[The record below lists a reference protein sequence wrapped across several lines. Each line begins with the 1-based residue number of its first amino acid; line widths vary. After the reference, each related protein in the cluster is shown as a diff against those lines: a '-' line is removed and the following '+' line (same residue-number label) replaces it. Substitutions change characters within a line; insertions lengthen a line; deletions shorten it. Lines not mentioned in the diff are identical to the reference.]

1 MQKITFFSDWI
12 NIVFVIL
19 IICIFIGIIFS
30 IKSKELD
37 KTAKF
42 FLIAYLFAMV
52 IGLSDSMYSKNYKDY
67 PPLKNDIKT
76 FSYLNVNINT
86 FKKHEHRL
94 PKEKDFYLS
103 GFLNDSGYFQIVN
116 SEKIFNPINKSDF
129 KIIDNDNSL
138 SFNYTHNYDK
148 TSFIKTGQAY
158 RYCLN
163 FPVKLKEMENIKD
176 VKITING
183 KDIDYKKATKESMK
197 DICYSDK
204 PNSFTLTF
212 F

>member
-1 MQKITFFSDWI
+1 MALSFFSEWS
-12 NIVFVIL
+12 NILSIMFIAFLIIFPFIL
-19 IICIFIGIIFS
+19 I
-30 IKSKELD
+30 KLEKEEILSH
-37 KTAKF
+37 KLVAILAML
-42 FLIAYLFAMV
+42 FLAFGTSV
-52 IGLSDSMYSKNYKDY
+52 IVYKENFELENSASDVYTLSNLRID
-67 PPLKNDIKT
+67 
-76 FSYLNVNINT
+76 INT
-86 FKKHEHRL
+86 FKEHEHKL

-183 KDIDYKKATKESMK
+183 KDIDYKKATKDSMK